1 MSLLEKIET
10 FLATV
15 GGGLCLTLMT
25 ITTVV
30 TVFGRYVIES
40 DLIPGGYNIIESVL
54 MPLMVFWGL
63 PLAYRRG
70 TFPKLELSFGILG
83 KRGNRIVDAIII
95 AIEFAVYAVVFWYV
109 SKYAFRAIDTG
120 RQLQIGTG
128 LWLAWP
134 VYIMAPIS
142 FALLL
147 LEMVLRQS
155 RILRN

>member
-1 MSLLEKIET
+1 MAGLSILEKIET

-15 GGGLCLTLMT
+15 GGGVCLSLMM

-30 TVFGRYVIES
+30 TVFGRYVIEA

-70 TFPKLELSFGILG
+70 TFPKLEISFGFLG
-83 KRGNRIVDAIII
+83 KQGSTVVDAFVI
-95 AIEFAVYAVVFWYV
+95 AVEFAVYATILWYV
-109 SKYAFRAIDTG
+109 SKYAFRAIDTD

-134 VYIMAPIS
+134 IYIMAPIS
-142 FALLL
+142 FSLMLI
-147 LEMVLRQS
+147 EMLR
-155 RILRN
+155 RLFRN